1 MSARHVALIVED
13 EPEMA
18 AELADLLDSFGHD
31 HRHAA
36 TKAEALEL
44 LGEGGLCYVLLDL
57 QIKARAESMKPRVE
71 AGMSLLREIRRRYP
85 ARSADGGGHDLHL
98 LPVLAVSG
106 KAKEHEDVVA
116 ALQLGADDFVRKPLG
131 LDDRGLGP
139 KIRRCLSLSGRSDH
153 AACDAVTVPAV
164 PPFRHSPDYGEV
176 TLNGEVYLFTGFLQR
191 DVVRLLHEA
200 ARRDEPWQFGKAV
213 LPAAGSDDMK
223 MGNLFRRHPCWSA
236 LIESNGRGLYRL
248 KTA

>member
-1 MSARHVALIVED
+1 
-13 EPEMA
+13 MA
-18 AELADLLDSFGHD
+18 AELADLLDSFGHE

-57 QIKARAESMKPRVE
+57 QIKARAESIKPRVE

-139 KIRRCLSLSGRSDH
+139 NIRRCLSLSGRSEH
-153 AACDAVTVPAV
+153 GACAAATAMAAGAADRGKAE
-164 PPFRHSPDYGEV
+164 PPFMHTADYSEV
-176 TLNGEVYLFTGFLQR
+176 TLNGESYFFTGFVQR
-191 DVVRLLHEA
+191 EVVRLLHEA
-200 ARRDEPWQFGKAV
+200 VNNDRPWQSGKAV
-213 LPAAGSDDMK
+213 LHEAGSTNAK
-223 MGNLFRRHPCWSA
+223 MINLFRDHPCWGT
-236 LIESNGRGLYRL
+236 LIESNRRGLYRL
-248 KTA
+248 RTA